1 MKPTK
6 VIKKRFPNAKF
17 GKVQKAF
24 KCHKSIRLQAPFKL
38 CEIYEGHNA
47 SEYKDEIWA
56 CVSEDDNPDECE
68 MQEILDI

>member
-6 VIKKRFPNAKF
+6 VIKKKYPDIKF

-24 KCHKSIRLQAPFKL
+24 KCHKSIRSQAPFKL
-38 CEIYEGHNA
+38 CEIYVGRNS
-47 SEYKDEIWA
+47 SEFKDEVWA
-56 CVSEDDNPDECE
+56 CISENENPDECE